1 MIKEAIVK
9 IVNKEDLTYDE
20 AYTVMNEIMSGETTP
35 TQNAAFLAALSTK
48 SAKAETTDEIA
59 GCAAAMRDNATKV
72 DTGMDIFEIVGTG
85 GDNAQS
91 FNISTTSA
99 LVAAAGGMKVAKHG
113 NRAASSLCGT
123 ADCLEA
129 LGVNIQQSP
138 NRCIEL
144 LKKVG
149 MCFFFAQK
157 YHTSM
162 KYVGPIRKELGFRTV
177 FNILGPLTNPGSPK
191 IQLLGVYDEYLVEP
205 LAQVLIDLGVKRGM
219 VVYGKDKLDEISMSA
234 PTAVCEFK
242 DGWFKS
248 YTIAPEDFG
257 FERCTKEDLKGGT
270 PEENAKITRDILG
283 GAKGHKR
290 NAVLMNAGAALYI
303 GGKAETLKDGIAL
316 AAEIIDSGKA
326 LETLDKL
333 IEVSNR
339 PEEE

>member
-9 IVNKEDLTYDE
+9 IVNKEDLNYDE

-138 NRCIEL
+138 KRCIEL
-144 LKKVG
+144 LNEAG

-242 DGWFKS
+242 DGWFRS

-257 FERCTKEDLKGGT
+257 FKRCTKEDLKGGT

-333 IEVSNR
+333 IKVSNR